1 MIIIRT
7 STTILFL
14 KKNQNYTKLNALY
27 VATKRIKG
35 DKTDT
40 RRKVIQLQT
49 EVNTGSA
56 IVLPKCQVKYS
67 NL

>member
-7 STTILFL
+7 SPTILFL

-40 RRKVIQLQT
+40 RRKVIQLQA
-49 EVNTGSA
+49 EVNTGSP
-56 IVLPKCQVKYS
+56 IIILS
-67 NL
+67 